1 MLECK
6 PVQAILFLAVFILL
20 AGIVGCSTPDGDKA
34 PTDLPAVED
43 ETVSSGLPD
52 ADANADTE
60 RLTVAVSIVPQEAF
74 VKKIAGDLVDI
85 VLMVPPGN
93 SPGNYEPTPQE
104 MVRFSEASLYFA
116 LGVPTE
122 AANILPRA
130 EEMDG
135 LAVISLQ
142 DEVVALYPDR
152 ELAPGRRDPHI
163 WLSPKRAR
171 VMVDVMAQEMGQV
184 DGANKD
190 IYTANARAFMAELD
204 ELDRELKEIF
214 SGLRNRKFIVFH
226 PAFGYLADD
235 YDLEM
240 YALEEGGKEATP
252 QRMQEMVDLAKN
264 EDIRVIFYQ
273 REIDSK
279 QTEAFAEEIGGKTV
293 QLAPLSPNYVE
304 NLRQMGETM
313 AAVLQP

>member
-1 MLECK
+1 MQRIAK
-6 PVQAILFLAVFILL
+6 SKFWPVVFLLLLVMAAAAVY
-20 AGIVGCSTPDGDKA
+20 GCSGPAGALTGEEAGVKNDK
-34 PTDLPAVED
+34 
-43 ETVSSGLPD
+43 
-52 ADANADTE
+52 
-60 RLTVAVSIVPQEAF
+60 LTVAVSIVPQEAF
-74 VKKIAGDLVDI
+74 VQKIGGELVDI

-104 MVRFSEASLYFA
+104 MERFSKAALYFA

-130 EEMDG
+130 EAMDG
-135 LAVISLQ
+135 LKVIRLQ
-142 DEVVALYPDR
+142 DKVAALYPER
-152 ELAPGRRDPHI
+152 EFAPGRRDPHI
-163 WLSPKRAR
+163 WLSPKRAK
-171 VMVDVMAQEMGQV
+171 VMVEVMAREMARQ
-184 DGANKD
+184 DEANREV
-190 IYTANARAFMAELD
+190 YEANAQALTAELAELD
-204 ELDRELKEIF
+204 QELEDTF
-214 SGLRNRKFIVFH
+214 SGLRNRKFIVYH

-235 YDLEM
+235 YDLKM

-252 QRMQEMVDLAKN
+252 QRLQEMIDLAGA

-293 QLAPLSPNYVE
+293 QLAPLAPNYVE
-304 NLRQMGETM
+304 NLRQMAETM